1 LLSLDN
7 AGVREI
13 KLAYTNAGTNPDQ
26 LDNEHR
32 QTSTYTTTSG
42 KLVNPRRAMMR
53 DTSAQLF
60 TAVNAYLNYSNL
72 AQRDSLLQDVFYR
85 WAGMQDHDPTRRR
98 PKRSEQ
104 IFEPEF
110 LRENVMWGPAE

>member
-26 LDNEHR
+26 HGNEHR

-42 KLVNPRRAMMR
+42 TARAVHDVWFSTDNWNTIDQPLYTTGMENETSNPAIITKQR
-53 DTSAQLF
+53 LG
-60 TAVNAYLNYSNL
+60 L
-72 AQRDSLLQDVFYR
+72 AQMHFSVTVRE
-85 WAGMQDHDPTRRR
+85 MQQVANS
-98 PKRSEQ
+98 RS
-104 IFEPEF
+104 
-110 LRENVMWGPAE
+110 N